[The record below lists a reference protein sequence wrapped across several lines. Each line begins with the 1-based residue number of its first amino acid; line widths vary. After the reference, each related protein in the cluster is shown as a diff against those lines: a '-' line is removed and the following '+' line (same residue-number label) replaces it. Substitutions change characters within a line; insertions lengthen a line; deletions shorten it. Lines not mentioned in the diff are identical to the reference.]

1 MPDSSKYETLLGELN
16 SIESELVILANMYK
30 DLQFKNKE
38 LEKQILELQKDNAVL
53 QIKLQGLEK
62 ERPKGEVE
70 FEFANQLGSKE
81 RESLKLRLKE
91 MVNKIDYHLSS

>member
-1 MPDSSKYETLLGELN
+1 MPDSSKYEVLLSELS
-16 SIESELVILANMYK
+16 SIESELVNLASMQK
-30 DLQFKNKE
+30 DLQLKNKE

-53 QIKLQGLEK
+53 QIKLQGTEK
-62 ERPKGEVE
+62 EKPKGETE
-70 FEFANQLGSKE
+70 FDFTNKLNSKE